1 MKKILWFS
9 RHTMTA
15 EQRDALPPCEI
26 TQINGTMRNVHVPF
40 EAVVICEGGDTRLIK
55 EGEDNSTVK
64 YTFGDSVSMVKVQP
78 FKEIMKGYDIIAIV
92 APIAI
97 QHQILVAAES
107 NQPVIMAKSKRI
119 IESVD
124 GTENKVTFVFD
135 GWERLIKIDVVTE
148 PFVYE

>member
-26 TQINGTMRNVHVPF
+26 TQINGTMPNVHVPF
-40 EAVVICEGGDTRLIK
+40 EAVVTDDEG
-55 EGEDNSTVK
+55 NSGTQDV
-64 YTFGDSVSMVKVQP
+64 GP
-78 FKEIMKGYDIIAIV
+78 FKVLVDIFDIIAIV

-97 QHQILVAAES
+97 QHQILTVAGGK
-107 NQPVIMAKSKRI
+107 PVIMAKSKRI
-119 IESVD
+119 IEKSED
-124 GTENKVTFVFD
+124 GAENKVIFVFD